1 MSFQIQA
8 KEKSHPFIGIYDFS
22 YAPYALGDAFTWQVN
37 VAIGALDKGIDTVI
51 HSLVV
56 DPRRPSGRLQPHIN
70 RENYRDYLSN
80 LFPAFL
86 CNPLEMSLKLFTNR
100 HAFDYYLLKK
110 VLSGF
115 HTWPNLLIHTMEQ
128 MDYYSHKKIDKFFQK
143 NHYIPRLKTPRGY
156 ENSMDDFLKEHCSG
170 RFLVSVNI
178 RQRANY
184 ADLGFAGQAS
194 GVIRRDSPLQEWY
207 RFFKVVRKKYPD
219 VLFLAFGGYAEWE
232 KELYTFENVLIP
244 RAMGY
249 NLAHEITL
257 FHQTD
262 LFMGTSSG
270 FSALATFSEIPY
282 IITNFDHAAAK
293 YVDLPIGAPSY
304 RFALDNQIIV
314 WEKETVELLMSLFEP
329 VYQMLKT
336 Q

>member
-1 MSFQIQA
+1 L
-8 KEKSHPFIGIYDFS
+8 H
-22 YAPYALGDAFTWQVN
+22 
-37 VAIGALDKGIDTVI
+37 
-51 HSLVV
+51 
-56 DPRRPSGRLQPHIN
+56 
-70 RENYRDYLSN
+70 
-80 LFPAFL
+80 
-86 CNPLEMSLKLFTNR
+86 
-100 HAFDYYLLKK
+100 
-110 VLSGF
+110 
-115 HTWPNLLIHTMEQ
+115 
-128 MDYYSHKKIDKFFQK
+128 
-143 NHYIPRLKTPRGY
+143 
-156 ENSMDDFLKEHCSG
+156 
-170 RFLVSVNI
+170 
-178 RQRANY
+178 
-184 ADLGFAGQAS
+184 
-194 GVIRRDSPLQEWY
+194 EWY

-293 YVDLPIGAPSY
+293 YVDLPIGALSY
-304 RFALDNQIIV
+304 PFALDNQIIS
-314 WEKETVELLMSLFEP
+314 WEKETVELLLSLFEP
-329 VYQMLKT
+329 TYQMLKT